1 MKPVGFSATP
11 NLVLRLPMWRS
22 RLMLFILFF
31 LFMLLLARAF
41 WIQGPGN
48 AFYEAKAV
56 RGTQRELE
64 LPASRGKILDR
75 NGQVIATSL
84 EAKSVIAYNDTV
96 PDDLSAEKIRKLAQ
110 LLQIGEADLRKK
122 LKEERKQVFLKR
134 QVDPEIAQQIKRLEI
149 PGIGLNNE
157 YRRFYP
163 EGEAMAHVVGFTN
176 VEDRGQEGMEL
187 SHEAELAGHPGQRR
201 VVVDRL
207 GRVVEDVAITQLPR
221 NGKDLQLSID
231 SKIQYLAYNA
241 VKNAVEEHHAKAGGA
256 VVLDTQTGEILAL
269 ANWPSYNPNDRSKL
283 NGEQLRNRVLTDTF
297 EPGSTMKPFTVSI
310 ALEKGAVTPNTPMA
324 IGASYLIGPKPITD
338 THPYGVLTVAQIIQ
352 KSSNIGTAKLAMQ
365 MQSKEM
371 WDMYTAVGF
380 GQAPKIGFP
389 GAVAGTLHPYKKWM
403 PTDQARIAFGYGI
416 AASLFQVAHAYT
428 IFARDGELVPLTIER
443 SPEFKQGTRVISAKT
458 AIEMRSMLESVT
470 EPGGTA
476 VKAHSDGFRVGGK
489 TGTAHKVSGK
499 GYSSNKY
506 RAYFSGIAPI
516 SAPRIVVAVMIDEP
530 TGGSHYGGDVAA
542 PVFSTIVSE
551 TLQTMNIVPDT
562 NVKQMVMRD
571 EVAPTEAHG
580 DNLLQIHKV
589 VLKR

>member
-1 MKPVGFSATP
+1 MRTVGFSTTP

-22 RLMLFILFF
+22 RLMLFLLFF
-31 LFMLLLARAF
+31 VFMLLLLRAF

-48 AFYEAKAV
+48 AFYEAKGV

-96 PDDLSAEKIRKLAQ
+96 PDDLAADKVKRLAS
-110 LLQIGEADLRKK
+110 LLQISETELRKK
-122 LKEERKQVFLKR
+122 LKEDRKQLFLKR
-134 QVDPEIAQQIKRLEI
+134 QVDPVIAQQIKQLEI
-149 PGIGLNNE
+149 PGIGLNSE

-176 VEDRGQEGMEL
+176 VNDKGQEGMEL
-187 SHEAELAGHPGQRR
+187 SRDKDLAAYPGQRR
-201 VVVDRL
+201 VVIDRL
-207 GRVVEDVAITQLPR
+207 GRVVEEIAIEQLPQ

-241 VKNAVEEHHAKAGGA
+241 VKSAVEQHHAKAGGA

-269 ANWPSYNPNDRSKL
+269 ANYPSYNPNDRRNLS
-283 NGEQLRNRVLTDTF
+283 GEQLRNRVLTDTF
-297 EPGSTMKPFTVSI
+297 EPGSTIKPLTISI
-310 ALEKGAVTPNTPMA
+310 ALEKGSVTPNTNMA
-324 IGASYLIGPKPITD
+324 IGAKYLVGPKPITD
-338 THPYGVLTVAQIIQ
+338 THLYTNLTVTEVIQ
-352 KSSNIGTAKLAMQ
+352 KSSNIGTAKIAMNNL
-365 MQSKEM
+365 SAEEM
-371 WDMYTAVGF
+371 WDFYTAVGL
-380 GQAPKIGFP
+380 GQTPKIGFP
-389 GAVAGTLHPYKKWM
+389 GAVAGTVHPFKKWM

-416 AASLFQVAHAYT
+416 SASLFQVARAYT

-443 SPEFKQGTRVISAKT
+443 SPEYKSGTRVLSAKT
-458 AIEMRSMLESVT
+458 AIEMRKMMEAVT

-476 VKAHSDGFRVGGK
+476 IKAQAEGYRVGGK
-489 TGTAHKVSGK
+489 TGTAHKLVGK
-499 GYSSNKY
+499 GYGNSY
-506 RAYFSGIAPI
+506 RAYFAGIAPI

-542 PVFSTIVSE
+542 PVFSTIVGE
-551 TLQTMNIVPDT
+551 TLRALN
-562 NVKQMVMRD
+562 
-571 EVAPTEAHG
+571 VAPDSQHSQLTLNEQSSKAVSTAS
-580 DNLLQIHKV
+580 LQTQHV

>member
-1 MKPVGFSATP
+1 
-11 NLVLRLPMWRS
+11 
-22 RLMLFILFF
+22 MLFLLFVVF
-31 LFMLLLARAF
+31 TLLLIRAF

-96 PDDLSAEKIRKLAQ
+96 PDDLVAEKVQKLAS
-110 LLQIGEADLRKK
+110 LLQMSEYDLRKK

-134 QVDPEIAQQIKRLEI
+134 QVNPDVAQQIKKLEI

-187 SHEAELAGHPGQRR
+187 SREKDLAGHPGQRR

-207 GRVVEDVAITQLPR
+207 GRVVEDVAIEQFPQ

-241 VKNAVEEHHAKAGGA
+241 VKSAVLEHHAKAGGA

-269 ANWPSYNPNDRSKL
+269 ANYPSYNPNDRRNLS
-283 NGEQLRNRVLTDTF
+283 GEQLRNRVLTDTF
-297 EPGSTMKPFTVSI
+297 EPGSTIKPLTISA
-310 ALEKGAVTPNTPMA
+310 ALEKGAVTPNTNMV
-324 IGASYLIGPKPITD
+324 IGAKYLVGPKPITD
-338 THPYGVLTVAQIIQ
+338 THPYSNLSVAEIIQ
-352 KSSNIGTAKLAMQ
+352 KSSNIGTAKIAMNYL
-365 MQSKEM
+365 SSEEM
-371 WDMYTAVGF
+371 WEMYTAVGF
-380 GQAPKIGFP
+380 GQSPKIGFP
-389 GAVAGTLHPYKKWM
+389 GAVAGTVHPFKKWM

-416 AASLFQVAHAYT
+416 SASLFQVARAYT
-428 IFARDGELVPLTIER
+428 IFARDGDLVPLTIER
-443 SPEFKQGTRVISAKT
+443 SPEFKPGTKVISAKT
-458 AIEMRSMLESVT
+458 ATEMRSMLETVT

-476 VKAHSDGFRVGGK
+476 VKAQADGYRVGGK
-489 TGTAHKVSGK
+489 TGTAHKLVGK
-499 GYSSNKY
+499 GYGNSY
-506 RAYFSGIAPI
+506 RAYFAGIAPI

-551 TLQTMNIVPDT
+551 TLRTLNVIPDT
-562 NVKQMVMRD
+562 KIKQMV
-571 EVAPTEAHG
+571 
-580 DNLLQIHKV
+580 LQDQPSADMHIAGRHAQPM

>member
-1 MKPVGFSATP
+1 MRPVGFSTTP

-22 RLMLFILFF
+22 RLMLFLLFF
-31 LFMLLLARAF
+31 VFTLLLIRAF

-48 AFYEAKAV
+48 AFYEAKGV

-84 EAKSVIAYNDTV
+84 EAKSVIAYIDTV
-96 PDDLSAEKIRKLAQ
+96 PEDLSAERMHKLAT
-110 LLQIGEADLRKK
+110 LLQISETELHKK
-122 LKEERKQVFLKR
+122 LREGRKQVFLKR
-134 QVDPEIAQQIKRLEI
+134 QVDPEVAQQIKQLEI

-187 SHEAELAGHPGQRR
+187 SREKELAGHPGQRR

-207 GRVVEDVAITQLPR
+207 GRIVEDVAILQLPQ

-231 SKIQYLAYNA
+231 SKIQFLAYNA
-241 VKNAVEEHHAKAGGA
+241 VKSAVEEHHASAGGA

-269 ANWPSYNPNDRSKL
+269 ANYPSYNPNDRKNL

-297 EPGSTMKPFTVSI
+297 EPGSTIKPFTISV
-310 ALEKGAVTPNTPMA
+310 ALEKGAIVPNTNMV
-324 IGASYLIGPKPITD
+324 IGASYLVGPKAITD
-338 THPYGVLTVAQIIQ
+338 THVYGNLTVSQIIQ
-352 KSSNIGTAKLAMQ
+352 KSSNIGTAKIAMNNL
-365 MQSKEM
+365 SPEEM
-371 WDMYTAVGF
+371 WDMYTAVGL

-389 GAVAGTLHPYKKWM
+389 GAVAGTVHPYKKWV
-403 PTDQARIAFGYGI
+403 PSDQARIAFGYGI
-416 AASLFQVAHAYT
+416 SASLFQVARAYT
-428 IFARDGELVPLTIER
+428 IFARDGDLVPLTIER
-443 SPEFKQGTRVISAKT
+443 SPEFKPGSKVISAKT
-458 AIEMRSMLESVT
+458 AIEMRGMLETVT

-476 VKAHSDGFRVGGK
+476 VKAQADGYRVGGK
-489 TGTAHKVSGK
+489 TGTAHKLVGK
-499 GYSSNKY
+499 GYGNKY
-506 RAYFSGIAPI
+506 RAYFAGIAPI

-551 TLQTMNIVPDT
+551 TLRTLNVLPDANI
-562 NVKQMVMRD
+562 KQMVL
-571 EVAPTEAHG
+571 ENELPTTTHGASVKAQQVA
-580 DNLLQIHKV
+580 
-589 VLKR
+589 LKR

>member
-1 MKPVGFSATP
+1 MRPVGFSTTP

-22 RLMLFILFF
+22 RLMLFLLFF
-31 LFMLLLARAF
+31 VFMLLLIRAF

-48 AFYEAKAV
+48 AFYEAKGV

-96 PDDLSAEKIRKLAQ
+96 PDDLSAEKVKALAN
-110 LLQIGEADLRKK
+110 LLQISETELRKK
-122 LKEERKQVFLKR
+122 LKEERKQIFLKR
-134 QVDPEIAQQIKRLEI
+134 QVDPAVAQKIKQLEI

-187 SHEAELAGHPGQRR
+187 SREKELAGHPGQRR

-207 GRVVEDVAITQLPR
+207 GRVVEEMAILQLPQ
-221 NGKDLQLSID
+221 NGKDLSLSID
-231 SKIQYLAYNA
+231 SKIQFLAYNA
-241 VKNAVEEHHAKAGGA
+241 VKSAVEKHHAKAGGA

-269 ANWPSYNPNDRSKL
+269 ANYPSYNPNDRKYL
-283 NGEQLRNRVLTDTF
+283 TGEQLRNRVLTDTF
-297 EPGSTMKPFTVSI
+297 EPGSTMKPFTVSL
-310 ALEKGAVTPNTPMA
+310 ALEKGQVQPNTQMV
-324 IGASYLIGPKPITD
+324 IGAKYLIGPKPITD
-338 THPYGVLTVAQIIQ
+338 THTYGTLTIAQIIQ
-352 KSSNIGTAKLAMQ
+352 KSSNIGTAKLAMNTSPQ
-365 MQSKEM
+365 EM
-371 WDMYTAVGF
+371 WDLYTAAGF

-389 GAVAGTLHPYKKWM
+389 GAVAGTLHPYKKWV
-403 PTDQARIAFGYGI
+403 PSDQARIAFGYGI
-416 AASLFQVAHAYT
+416 SSSLFQLARAYT

-443 SPEFKQGTRVISAKT
+443 SPEFKPGTPVISAKT
-458 AIEMRSMLESVT
+458 AIEMRSMLETVT

-476 VKAHSDGFRVGGK
+476 LKAQAEGFRVGGK
-489 TGTAHKVSGK
+489 TGTSHKLVGK
-499 GYSSNKY
+499 VYGNKY
-506 RAYFSGIAPI
+506 RAYFAGLAPI

-530 TGGSHYGGDVAA
+530 TKGGHYGGEVAA

-551 TLQTMNIVPDT
+551 TLHTLNVLPDAK
-562 NVKQMVMRD
+562 VRQMVLQD
-571 EVAPTEAHG
+571 KAPEEIRAANVQTQH
-580 DNLLQIHKV
+580 V

>member
-1 MKPVGFSATP
+1 MRPVGFSTSP

-22 RLMLFILFF
+22 RLMLFLLFF
-31 LFMLLLARAF
+31 VFMLLLIRSF

-48 AFYEAKAV
+48 AFYEAKGI

-96 PDDLSAEKIRKLAQ
+96 PDDLSAEKVKSLAN
-110 LLQIGEADLRKK
+110 LLQISESELRKK
-122 LKEERKQVFLKR
+122 LKEERKQIFLKR
-134 QVDPEIAQQIKRLEI
+134 QVDPAVAQQIKLLEI

-176 VEDRGQEGMEL
+176 VNDKGQEGMEL
-187 SHEAELAGHPGQRR
+187 SREKELAGHPGQRR

-207 GRVVEDVAITQLPR
+207 GRVVEEMAILQLPQ
-221 NGKDLQLSID
+221 NGKDLNLSID
-231 SKIQYLAYNA
+231 SKIQFLAYNA
-241 VKNAVEEHHAKAGGA
+241 VKNAVEQHHAKAGGA

-269 ANWPSYNPNDRSKL
+269 ANYPSYNPNDRKYL
-283 NGEQLRNRVLTDTF
+283 TGEQLRNRVLTDTF
-297 EPGSTMKPFTVSI
+297 EPGSTMKPFTVSL
-310 ALEKGAVTPNTPMA
+310 ALEKGQVQPNTQMV
-324 IGASYLIGPKPITD
+324 IGAKYLIGPKPITD

-352 KSSNIGTAKLAMQ
+352 KSSNIGTAKLAMNTSPQ
-365 MQSKEM
+365 EM
-371 WDMYTAVGF
+371 WELYTAAGF

-389 GAVAGTLHPYKKWM
+389 GAVSGTLHPYKKWV
-403 PTDQARIAFGYGI
+403 PSDQARIAFGYGVS
-416 AASLFQVAHAYT
+416 ASLFQLARAYT

-443 SPEFKQGTRVISAKT
+443 SPELKAGTPVISAKT
-458 AIEMRSMLESVT
+458 AIEMRNMLETVT

-476 VKAHSDGFRVGGK
+476 IKAQAEGFRVGGK
-489 TGTAHKVSGK
+489 TGTAHKLVGK
-499 GYSSNKY
+499 AYGNRY
-506 RAYFSGIAPI
+506 RAYFAGLAPI

-551 TLQTMNIVPDT
+551 TLHTLNVLPDSK
-562 NVKQMVMRD
+562 VKQMV
-571 EVAPTEAHG
+571 
-580 DNLLQIHKV
+580 LQDKTPEEIRTANVQTQHV

>member
-1 MKPVGFSATP
+1 MRPVGFSTTP

-22 RLMLFILFF
+22 RLMLFLLFF
-31 LFMLLLARAF
+31 VFMMLLLRAF

-48 AFYEAKAV
+48 EFYEAKGV

-84 EAKSVIAYNDTV
+84 EAKSVLAYNDTV
-96 PDDLSAEKIRKLAQ
+96 PDDLSADKVKKLAS
-110 LLQIGEADLRKK
+110 LLKMSEAELRKK

-134 QVDPEIAQQIKRLEI
+134 QVEPAIAQQIKQLEI

-187 SHEAELAGHPGQRR
+187 SREKELAGHPGQRR

-207 GRVVEDVAITQLPR
+207 GRVVEEMAILQLPQ
-221 NGKDLQLSID
+221 NGKDLNLSID

-241 VKNAVEEHHAKAGGA
+241 VKDAVEKHHAKAGGA

-269 ANWPSYNPNDRSKL
+269 ANYPSYNPNDRKNL
-283 NGEQLRNRVLTDTF
+283 TGEQLRNRVLTDTF
-297 EPGSTMKPFTVSI
+297 EPGSTMKPLTVAI
-310 ALEKGAVTPNTPMA
+310 ALEKGSVKPETNMV
-324 IGASYLIGPKPITD
+324 IGAKYLVGPKPITD
-338 THPYGVLTVAQIIQ
+338 THPYGNLTVSEIIQ
-352 KSSNIGTAKLAMQ
+352 KSSNIGTAKIAMN
-365 MQSKEM
+365 SLSSEEM
-371 WDMYTAVGF
+371 WDFYTAVGL

-389 GAVAGTLHPYKKWM
+389 GAVGGAVHPFKKWT

-416 AASLFQVAHAYT
+416 SASLFQVARAYT
-428 IFARDGELVPLTIER
+428 VFARDGELVPLTIER
-443 SPEFKQGTRVISAKT
+443 SPNFKSGTRVLSAKT
-458 AIEMRSMLESVT
+458 AIEMRTMLETVT

-476 VKAHSDGFRVGGK
+476 IKAQAEGFRVGGK
-489 TGTAHKVSGK
+489 TGTAHKLVGK
-499 GYSSNKY
+499 GYGNKY
-506 RAYFSGIAPI
+506 RAYFAGLAPI

-530 TGGSHYGGDVAA
+530 TNGSHYGGDVAA

-551 TLQTMNIVPDT
+551 TLNTLNVLPD
-562 NVKQMVMRD
+562 NKMKQMVLQD
-571 EVAPTEAHG
+571 KNPEEVRTA
-580 DNLLQIHKV
+580 NLQTQQV

>member
-1 MKPVGFSATP
+1 MRPVGFSTSP

-22 RLMLFILFF
+22 RMMLFLLFF
-31 LFMLLLARAF
+31 VFMLLLIRAF

-48 AFYEAKAV
+48 AFYEAKGV

-96 PDDLSAEKIRKLAQ
+96 PDDLSAEKVKSLAN
-110 LLQIGEADLRKK
+110 LLQMSESELRKK
-122 LKEERKQVFLKR
+122 LKEERKQIFLKR
-134 QVDPEIAQQIKRLEI
+134 QVDPEVAQKIKQLEI

-187 SHEAELAGHPGQRR
+187 SREKELAGHPGQRR

-207 GRVVEDVAITQLPR
+207 GRVVEEMAILQLPQ
-221 NGKDLQLSID
+221 NGKDLNLSID
-231 SKIQYLAYNA
+231 SKIQFLAYNA
-241 VKNAVEEHHAKAGGA
+241 VKNAVEQHHAKAGGA

-269 ANWPSYNPNDRSKL
+269 ANYPSYNPNDRKYL
-283 NGEQLRNRVLTDTF
+283 TGEQLRNRVLTDSF
-297 EPGSTMKPFTVSI
+297 EPGSTMKPFTVSL
-310 ALEKGAVTPNTPMA
+310 ALEKGQVQPNTQMV
-324 IGASYLIGPKPITD
+324 IGAKYLIGPKPITD

-352 KSSNIGTAKLAMQ
+352 KSSNIGTAKLAMNTSPQ
-365 MQSKEM
+365 EM
-371 WDMYTAVGF
+371 WDLYTAAGF

-389 GAVAGTLHPYKKWM
+389 GAVSGTLHPYKKWV
-403 PTDQARIAFGYGI
+403 PSDQARIAFGYGVST
-416 AASLFQVAHAYT
+416 SLFQLARAYT

-443 SPEFKQGTRVISAKT
+443 SPEFKPGTSVISAKT
-458 AIEMRSMLESVT
+458 AIEMRGMLETVT

-476 VKAHSDGFRVGGK
+476 IKAQAEGFRVGGK
-489 TGTAHKVSGK
+489 TGTAHKLVGK
-499 GYSSNKY
+499 GYGNKY
-506 RAYFSGIAPI
+506 RAYFAGLAPI

-551 TLQTMNIVPDT
+551 TLHTLNVLPDAK
-562 NVKQMVMRD
+562 VKQMV
-571 EVAPTEAHG
+571 
-580 DNLLQIHKV
+580 LQDKTPEEIRTANVQTQHV

>member
-1 MKPVGFSATP
+1 MRRVGFSTTP

-22 RLMLFILFF
+22 RLMLFLLFF
-31 LFMLLLARAF
+31 VFMMLLLRAF

-48 AFYEAKAV
+48 AFYEAKGV

-96 PDDLSAEKIRKLAQ
+96 PDDLSAEKVKKLAS
-110 LLQIGEADLRKK
+110 LLKMTETELRKK
-122 LKEERKQVFLKR
+122 LKEERKQIFLKR
-134 QVDPEIAQQIKRLEI
+134 QVEPAIAQQIKQLEI

-187 SHEAELAGHPGQRR
+187 SREKELAGHPGQRR

-207 GRVVEDVAITQLPR
+207 GRVVEEMAILQLPQ
-221 NGKDLQLSID
+221 NGKDLNLSID

-241 VKNAVEEHHAKAGGA
+241 IKDAVEKHHAKAGGA

-269 ANWPSYNPNDRSKL
+269 ANYPSYNPNDRKFL
-283 NGEQLRNRVLTDTF
+283 TGEQLRNRVLTDTF
-297 EPGSTMKPFTVSI
+297 EPGSTIKPLTVAI
-310 ALEKGAVTPNTPMA
+310 ALEKGAVKPETNMV
-324 IGASYLIGPKPITD
+324 IGAKYLIGSKPITD
-338 THPYGVLTVAQIIQ
+338 SHPHGNLTVTEIIQ
-352 KSSNIGTAKLAMQ
+352 KSSNIGTAKIAINNLSAE
-365 MQSKEM
+365 EM
-371 WDMYTAVGF
+371 WDFYTAVGF
-380 GQAPKIGFP
+380 GQSPKIGFP
-389 GAVAGTLHPYKKWM
+389 GAVGGTVHPFKKWM

-416 AASLFQVAHAYT
+416 SASLFQVAQAYT
-428 IFARDGELVPLTIER
+428 VFARDGELVPLTIER
-443 SPEFKQGTRVISAKT
+443 SPKFKPGTRVLSAKT
-458 AIEMRSMLESVT
+458 AIEIRTMLETVT

-476 VKAHSDGFRVGGK
+476 IKAQAEGFRVGGK
-489 TGTAHKVSGK
+489 TGTAHKLVGK
-499 GYSSNKY
+499 GYGNKY
-506 RAYFSGIAPI
+506 RAYFAGLAPI

-530 TGGSHYGGDVAA
+530 TVGGHYGGEVAA
-542 PVFSTIVSE
+542 PVFSTIMSE
-551 TLQTMNIVPDT
+551 TLNTLNVLPD
-562 NVKQMVMRD
+562 NKVKQMV
-571 EVAPTEAHG
+571 
-580 DNLLQIHKV
+580 LQDKSLEEIRTANIQTQQV

>member
-1 MKPVGFSATP
+1 
-11 NLVLRLPMWRS
+11 
-22 RLMLFILFF
+22 MLFLLFF
-31 LFMLLLARAF
+31 VFMLLLIRAF

-48 AFYEAKAV
+48 AFYEAKGV

-84 EAKSVIAYNDTV
+84 EEKSVIAYNDTV
-96 PDDLSAEKIRKLAQ
+96 PDDLSAEKVKALAN
-110 LLQIGEADLRKK
+110 LLQMSETELRKK
-122 LKEERKQVFLKR
+122 LKEERKQIFLKR
-134 QVDPEIAQQIKRLEI
+134 QVDPAVAQQIKQLEI

-176 VEDRGQEGMEL
+176 VNDKGQEGMEL
-187 SHEAELAGHPGQRR
+187 SREKDLAARPGQRR

-207 GRVVEDVAITQLPR
+207 GRVVEEMAILQLPQ
-221 NGKDLQLSID
+221 NGKDLNLSID
-231 SKIQYLAYNA
+231 SKIQFLAYNA
-241 VKNAVEEHHAKAGGA
+241 VKSAVETHHAKAGGA

-269 ANWPSYNPNDRSKL
+269 ANYPSYNPNDRKYL
-283 NGEQLRNRVLTDTF
+283 TGEQLRNRVLTDTF
-297 EPGSTMKPFTVSI
+297 EPGSTMKPITVSLS
-310 ALEKGAVTPNTPMA
+310 LEKGQVQPNTQMA
-324 IGASYLIGPKPITD
+324 IGAKYLIGPKPITD
-338 THPYGVLTVAQIIQ
+338 THPYGTLTVAQIIQ
-352 KSSNIGTAKLAMQ
+352 KSSNIGTAKLAMNTTPQ
-365 MQSKEM
+365 EM
-371 WDMYTAVGF
+371 WDLYTAAGF

-389 GAVAGTLHPYKKWM
+389 GAVAGTLHPHKKWV
-403 PTDQARIAFGYGI
+403 PSDQARIAFGYGI
-416 AASLFQVAHAYT
+416 SASLFQVARAYT

-443 SPEFKQGTRVISAKT
+443 SPEFKPGTPVISAKT

-476 VKAHSDGFRVGGK
+476 IKAQAEGFRVGGK
-489 TGTAHKVSGK
+489 TGTAHKLVGK
-499 GYSSNKY
+499 GYGNKY
-506 RAYFSGIAPI
+506 RAYFVGLAPI

-551 TLQTMNIVPDT
+551 TLHTLNVLPDAK
-562 NVKQMVMRD
+562 VKQMVLENKTPEEIRT
-571 EVAPTEAHG
+571 ANAQAQHA
-580 DNLLQIHKV
+580 

>member
-1 MKPVGFSATP
+1 MRPVGFSTTP

-22 RLMLFILFF
+22 RLMLFLLFF
-31 LFMLLLARAF
+31 VFMLLLIRAF

-48 AFYEAKAV
+48 AFYEAKGV

-96 PDDLSAEKIRKLAQ
+96 PDDLSAEKVKALAN
-110 LLQIGEADLRKK
+110 LLQISETELRKK
-122 LKEERKQVFLKR
+122 LKEERKQIFLKR
-134 QVDPEIAQQIKRLEI
+134 QVDPVVAQKIKQLEI

-187 SHEAELAGHPGQRR
+187 SREKELAGHPGQRR

-207 GRVVEDVAITQLPR
+207 GRVVEEMAILQLPQ
-221 NGKDLQLSID
+221 NGKDLSLSID
-231 SKIQYLAYNA
+231 SKIQFLAYNA
-241 VKNAVEEHHAKAGGA
+241 VKSAVEKHQAKAGGA

-269 ANWPSYNPNDRSKL
+269 ANYPSYNPNDRKYL
-283 NGEQLRNRVLTDTF
+283 TGEQLRNRVLTDTF
-297 EPGSTMKPFTVSI
+297 EPGSTMKPFTVSL
-310 ALEKGAVTPNTPMA
+310 ALEKGQVQPNTQMV
-324 IGASYLIGPKPITD
+324 IGAQYLIRPKPITD
-338 THPYGVLTVAQIIQ
+338 AHPYGTLTIAQIIQ
-352 KSSNIGTAKLAMQ
+352 KSSNIGTAKLAMNTSPQ
-365 MQSKEM
+365 EM
-371 WDMYTAVGF
+371 WDLYTAAGF

-389 GAVAGTLHPYKKWM
+389 GAVAGTLHPYKKWV
-403 PTDQARIAFGYGI
+403 PSDQARIAFGYGI
-416 AASLFQVAHAYT
+416 SSSLFQLARAYT

-443 SPEFKQGTRVISAKT
+443 SPEFKPGTPVISAKT
-458 AIEMRSMLESVT
+458 AIEMRSMLETVT

-476 VKAHSDGFRVGGK
+476 IKAQAEGFRVGGK
-489 TGTAHKVSGK
+489 TGTAHKLVGK
-499 GYSSNKY
+499 NYGNKY
-506 RAYFSGIAPI
+506 RAYFAGLAPI

-530 TGGSHYGGDVAA
+530 TKGGHYGGDVAA

-551 TLQTMNIVPDT
+551 TLHTLKVLPDAK
-562 NVKQMVMRD
+562 VKQMV
-571 EVAPTEAHG
+571 
-580 DNLLQIHKV
+580 LQDKTPEEIRAANVQAQHA

>member
-1 MKPVGFSATP
+1 MRTVGFSTSP

-22 RLMLFILFF
+22 RLMLFLLFF
-31 LFMLLLARAF
+31 VFTLLLIRAF

-96 PDDLSAEKIRKLAQ
+96 PDDLSAEKVQKLAS
-110 LLQIGEADLRKK
+110 LLQISEYDLRKK
-122 LKEERKQVFLKR
+122 LKDERKQIFLKR
-134 QVDPEIAQQIKRLEI
+134 QVDPNVAQQIKKLEI

-163 EGEAMAHVVGFTN
+163 EGEAMAHVVGFTS

-187 SHEAELAGHPGQRR
+187 SREKDLAGHPGQRR

-207 GRVVEDVAITQLPR
+207 GRVVEDVAIEQFPQ

-241 VKNAVEEHHAKAGGA
+241 LKSAVIEHHAKAGGA

-269 ANWPSYNPNDRSKL
+269 ANYPSYNPNDRRNLS
-283 NGEQLRNRVLTDTF
+283 GEQLRNRVLTDTF
-297 EPGSTMKPFTVSI
+297 EPGSTIKPLTISI
-310 ALEKGAVTPNTPMA
+310 ALEKGSVAPNTNMV
-324 IGASYLIGPKPITD
+324 IGAKYLVGPKPITD
-338 THPYGVLTVAQIIQ
+338 THPYGNLTVTEIIQ
-352 KSSNIGTAKLAMQ
+352 KSSNIGTAKIAMNNL
-365 MQSKEM
+365 SAEEM
-371 WDMYTAVGF
+371 WDMYTAAGF
-380 GQAPKIGFP
+380 GQSPKIGFP
-389 GAVAGTLHPYKKWM
+389 GAVAGTVHPFKKWM

-416 AASLFQVAHAYT
+416 SASLFQVAHAYT

-443 SPEFKQGTRVISAKT
+443 SPEFKPGTKVISAKT
-458 AIEMRSMLESVT
+458 ATQMRAMLEMVT

-476 VKAHSDGFRVGGK
+476 IKAQAEGYRVGGK
-489 TGTAHKVSGK
+489 TGTAHKLVGK
-499 GYSSNKY
+499 GYGNSY
-506 RAYFSGIAPI
+506 RAYFAGIAPI

-551 TLQTMNIVPDT
+551 TLRTLNVPPDSK
-562 NVKQMVMRD
+562 VKQMVLQD
-571 EVAPTEAHG
+571 EPSAGARVAIAHA
-580 DNLLQIHKV
+580 QPV

>member
-1 MKPVGFSATP
+1 MRPVGFSTTP

-22 RLMLFILFF
+22 RLMLFLLFF
-31 LFMLLLARAF
+31 VFMTLLLRAF

-48 AFYEAKAV
+48 EFYEAKGV

-84 EAKSVIAYNDTV
+84 EAKSVLAYNDTV
-96 PDDLSAEKIRKLAQ
+96 PDDLSADKVKKLAS
-110 LLQIGEADLRKK
+110 LLKMSEAELRKK

-134 QVDPEIAQQIKRLEI
+134 QVEPAIAQQIKQLEI

-187 SHEAELAGHPGQRR
+187 SREKELAGHPGQRR

-207 GRVVEDVAITQLPR
+207 GRVVEEMAILQLPQ
-221 NGKDLQLSID
+221 NGKDLNLSID

-241 VKNAVEEHHAKAGGA
+241 VKDAVEKHHAKAGGA

-269 ANWPSYNPNDRSKL
+269 ANYPSYNPNDRKNL
-283 NGEQLRNRVLTDTF
+283 TGEQLRNRVLTDTF
-297 EPGSTMKPFTVSI
+297 EPGSTMKPLTVAI
-310 ALEKGAVTPNTPMA
+310 ALEKGSVKPETNMV
-324 IGASYLIGPKPITD
+324 IGAKYLVGPKPITD
-338 THPYGVLTVAQIIQ
+338 THPYGNLTVSEIIQ
-352 KSSNIGTAKLAMQ
+352 KSSNIGTAKIAMN
-365 MQSKEM
+365 SLSSEEM
-371 WDMYTAVGF
+371 WDFYTAVGL

-389 GAVAGTLHPYKKWM
+389 GAVGGTVHPFKKWM

-416 AASLFQVAHAYT
+416 SASLFQVARAYT
-428 IFARDGELVPLTIER
+428 VFARDGELVPLTIER
-443 SPEFKQGTRVISAKT
+443 SPNFKSGTRVLSAKT
-458 AIEMRSMLESVT
+458 AIEMRAMLETVT

-476 VKAHSDGFRVGGK
+476 IKAQAEGFRVGGK
-489 TGTAHKVSGK
+489 TGTAHKLVGK
-499 GYSSNKY
+499 GYGNKY
-506 RAYFSGIAPI
+506 RAYFAGLAPI

-530 TGGSHYGGDVAA
+530 TNGSHYGGDVAA

-551 TLQTMNIVPDT
+551 TLNTLNVLPD
-562 NVKQMVMRD
+562 NKMKQMVLQD
-571 EVAPTEAHG
+571 KNPEEVRTA
-580 DNLLQIHKV
+580 NLQTQQV

>member
-1 MKPVGFSATP
+1 MRPVGFSTTP

-22 RLMLFILFF
+22 RLMLFLLFF
-31 LFMLLLARAF
+31 VFMMLLLRAF

-48 AFYEAKAV
+48 EFYEAKGV

-96 PDDLSAEKIRKLAQ
+96 PDDLSADKITKLAS
-110 LLQIGEADLRKK
+110 LLKMSEAELRKK

-134 QVDPEIAQQIKRLEI
+134 QVEPAIAQQIKQLEI

-187 SHEAELAGHPGQRR
+187 SREKELAGHPGQRR

-207 GRVVEDVAITQLPR
+207 GRVVEEMAILQLPQ
-221 NGKDLQLSID
+221 NGKDLNLSID

-241 VKNAVEEHHAKAGGA
+241 VKDAVEKHHAKAGGA

-269 ANWPSYNPNDRSKL
+269 ANYPSYNPNDRKNL
-283 NGEQLRNRVLTDTF
+283 TGEQLRNRVLTDTF
-297 EPGSTMKPFTVSI
+297 EPGSTMKPLTVAI
-310 ALEKGAVTPNTPMA
+310 ALEKGAVKPETNMV
-324 IGASYLIGPKPITD
+324 IGAKYLVGPKPITD
-338 THPYGVLTVAQIIQ
+338 THPYGNLTVAEIIQ
-352 KSSNIGTAKLAMQ
+352 KSSNIGTAKIAMN
-365 MQSKEM
+365 SLSSEEM
-371 WDMYTAVGF
+371 WDFYTAVGF
-380 GQAPKIGFP
+380 GQSPKIGFP
-389 GAVAGTLHPYKKWM
+389 GAVAGTVHPFKKWM

-416 AASLFQVAHAYT
+416 STSLFQVARAYT
-428 IFARDGELVPLTIER
+428 VFARDGELVPLTIER
-443 SPEFKQGTRVISAKT
+443 SPNFKPGTRVLSAKT
-458 AIEMRSMLESVT
+458 AIEMRTMLETVT

-476 VKAHSDGFRVGGK
+476 IKAQAEGFRVGGK
-489 TGTAHKVSGK
+489 TGTAHKLVGK
-499 GYSSNKY
+499 GYGNKY
-506 RAYFSGIAPI
+506 RAYFAGLAPI

-530 TGGSHYGGDVAA
+530 TNGSHYGGDVAA

-551 TLQTMNIVPDT
+551 TLNTLNVLPD
-562 NVKQMVMRD
+562 NKVKQMVLQDKNPEEIRT
-571 EVAPTEAHG
+571 A
-580 DNLLQIHKV
+580 NLQTQQV

>member
-1 MKPVGFSATP
+1 MRPVGFSTTP

-22 RLMLFILFF
+22 RLMLFLLFF
-31 LFMLLLARAF
+31 VFMMLLLRAF

-48 AFYEAKAV
+48 EFYEAKGV

-84 EAKSVIAYNDTV
+84 EAKSVLAYNDTV
-96 PDDLSAEKIRKLAQ
+96 PDDLSADKVKKLAS
-110 LLQIGEADLRKK
+110 LLKMSEAELRKK

-134 QVDPEIAQQIKRLEI
+134 QVEPAIAQQIKQLEI

-187 SHEAELAGHPGQRR
+187 SREKELAGHPGQRR

-207 GRVVEDVAITQLPR
+207 GRVVEEMAILQLPQ
-221 NGKDLQLSID
+221 NGKDLNLSID

-241 VKNAVEEHHAKAGGA
+241 VKDAVEKHHAKAGGA

-269 ANWPSYNPNDRSKL
+269 ANYPSYNPNDRKNL
-283 NGEQLRNRVLTDTF
+283 TGEQLRNRVLTDTF
-297 EPGSTMKPFTVSI
+297 EPGSTMKPLTVAI
-310 ALEKGAVTPNTPMA
+310 ALEKGAVKPETNMV
-324 IGASYLIGPKPITD
+324 IGAKYLIGPKPITD
-338 THPYGVLTVAQIIQ
+338 THPYGNLTVSEIIQ
-352 KSSNIGTAKLAMQ
+352 KSSNIGTAKIAMNNL
-365 MQSKEM
+365 SSEEM
-371 WDMYTAVGF
+371 WDFYTAVGL

-389 GAVAGTLHPYKKWM
+389 GAVAGTVHPFKKWM

-416 AASLFQVAHAYT
+416 SASLFQVARAYT
-428 IFARDGELVPLTIER
+428 VFARDGELVPLTIER
-443 SPEFKQGTRVISAKT
+443 SPNFKPGTRVLSAKT
-458 AIEMRSMLESVT
+458 AIEMRTMLETVT

-476 VKAHSDGFRVGGK
+476 IKAQAEGFRVGGK
-489 TGTAHKVSGK
+489 TGTAHKLVGK
-499 GYSSNKY
+499 GYGNKY
-506 RAYFSGIAPI
+506 RAYFAGLAPI

-530 TGGSHYGGDVAA
+530 TNGSHYGGDVAA

-551 TLQTMNIVPDT
+551 TLNTLNVLPD
-562 NVKQMVMRD
+562 NKVKQMV
-571 EVAPTEAHG
+571 
-580 DNLLQIHKV
+580 LQDKSPEEIRTANVQTQQV

>member
-1 MKPVGFSATP
+1 MRPVGFSTTP

-22 RLMLFILFF
+22 RLMLFLLFF
-31 LFMLLLARAF
+31 VFMMLLLRAF

-48 AFYEAKAV
+48 EFYEAKGV

-96 PDDLSAEKIRKLAQ
+96 PDDLSADKVKKLAS
-110 LLQIGEADLRKK
+110 LLKMSEAELRKK

-134 QVDPEIAQQIKRLEI
+134 QVEPAIAQQIKQLEI

-187 SHEAELAGHPGQRR
+187 SREKELAGHPGQRR

-207 GRVVEDVAITQLPR
+207 GRVVEEMAILQLPQ
-221 NGKDLQLSID
+221 NGKDLNLSID

-241 VKNAVEEHHAKAGGA
+241 VKDAVEKHHAKAGGA

-269 ANWPSYNPNDRSKL
+269 ANYPSYNPNDRKNL
-283 NGEQLRNRVLTDTF
+283 TGEQLRNRVLTDTF
-297 EPGSTMKPFTVSI
+297 EPGSTMKPLTVAI
-310 ALEKGAVTPNTPMA
+310 ALEKGSVKPETNMV
-324 IGASYLIGPKPITD
+324 IGAKYLVGPKPITD
-338 THPYGVLTVAQIIQ
+338 THPYGNLTVSEIIQ
-352 KSSNIGTAKLAMQ
+352 KSSNIGTAKIAMN
-365 MQSKEM
+365 SLSSEEM
-371 WDMYTAVGF
+371 WDFYTAVGL

-389 GAVAGTLHPYKKWM
+389 GAVGGTVHPFKKWT

-416 AASLFQVAHAYT
+416 SASLFQVARAYT
-428 IFARDGELVPLTIER
+428 VFARDGELVPLTIER
-443 SPEFKQGTRVISAKT
+443 SPNFKSGTRVLSAKT
-458 AIEMRSMLESVT
+458 AIEMRTMLETVT

-476 VKAHSDGFRVGGK
+476 IKAQAEGFRVGGK
-489 TGTAHKVSGK
+489 TGTAHKLVGK
-499 GYSSNKY
+499 GYGNKY
-506 RAYFSGIAPI
+506 RAYFAGLAPI

-530 TGGSHYGGDVAA
+530 TNGSHYGGDVAA

-551 TLQTMNIVPDT
+551 TLNTLNVLPD
-562 NVKQMVMRD
+562 NKMKQMVLQD
-571 EVAPTEAHG
+571 KNPEEVRTA
-580 DNLLQIHKV
+580 NLQTQQV

>member
-1 MKPVGFSATP
+1 MRPVGFSTTP

-22 RLMLFILFF
+22 RLMLFLLFF
-31 LFMLLLARAF
+31 VFMMLLLRAF

-48 AFYEAKAV
+48 EFYEAKGV

-84 EAKSVIAYNDTV
+84 EAKSVLAYNDTV
-96 PDDLSAEKIRKLAQ
+96 PDDLSADKVKKLAS
-110 LLQIGEADLRKK
+110 LLKMSEAELRKK

-134 QVDPEIAQQIKRLEI
+134 QVEPAIAQQIKQLEI

-187 SHEAELAGHPGQRR
+187 SREKELAGHPGQRR

-207 GRVVEDVAITQLPR
+207 GRVVEEMAILQLPQ
-221 NGKDLQLSID
+221 NGKDLNLSID

-241 VKNAVEEHHAKAGGA
+241 VKDAVEKHHAKAGGA

-269 ANWPSYNPNDRSKL
+269 ANYPSYNPNDRKNL
-283 NGEQLRNRVLTDTF
+283 TGEQLRNRVLTDTF
-297 EPGSTMKPFTVSI
+297 EPGSTMKPLTVAI
-310 ALEKGAVTPNTPMA
+310 ALEKGSVKPETNMV
-324 IGASYLIGPKPITD
+324 IGAKYLVGPKPITD
-338 THPYGVLTVAQIIQ
+338 THPYGNLTVSEIIQ
-352 KSSNIGTAKLAMQ
+352 KSSNIGTAKIAMN
-365 MQSKEM
+365 SLSSEEM
-371 WDMYTAVGF
+371 WDFYTAVGL

-389 GAVAGTLHPYKKWM
+389 GAVGGTVHPFKKWM

-416 AASLFQVAHAYT
+416 SASLFQVARAYT
-428 IFARDGELVPLTIER
+428 VFARDGELVPLTIER
-443 SPEFKQGTRVISAKT
+443 SPNFKSGTRVLSAKT
-458 AIEMRSMLESVT
+458 AIEMRTMLETVT

-476 VKAHSDGFRVGGK
+476 IKAQAEGFRVGGK
-489 TGTAHKVSGK
+489 TGTAHKLVGK
-499 GYSSNKY
+499 GYGNKY
-506 RAYFSGIAPI
+506 RAYFAGLAPI

-530 TGGSHYGGDVAA
+530 TNGSYYGGDVAA

-551 TLQTMNIVPDT
+551 TLNTLNVLPD
-562 NVKQMVMRD
+562 NKMKQMVLQD
-571 EVAPTEAHG
+571 KNPEEVRTA
-580 DNLLQIHKV
+580 NLQTQQV

>member
-1 MKPVGFSATP
+1 MRPVGFSTSP

-22 RLMLFILFF
+22 RLMLFLLFF
-31 LFMLLLARAF
+31 VFMLLLIRAF

-48 AFYEAKAV
+48 AFYEAKGV

-96 PDDLSAEKIRKLAQ
+96 PDDLSAEKVKSLAN
-110 LLQIGEADLRKK
+110 LLQISESELRKK

-134 QVDPEIAQQIKRLEI
+134 QVDPSVAQQIKQLEI

-176 VEDRGQEGMEL
+176 VNDKGQEGMEL
-187 SHEAELAGHPGQRR
+187 SREKELAGHPGQRR

-207 GRVVEDVAITQLPR
+207 GRVVEEMAILQLPQ
-221 NGKDLQLSID
+221 NGKDLNLSID
-231 SKIQYLAYNA
+231 SKIQFLAYNA
-241 VKNAVEEHHAKAGGA
+241 VKNAVEQHHAKAGGA

-269 ANWPSYNPNDRSKL
+269 ANYPSYNPNDRKYL
-283 NGEQLRNRVLTDTF
+283 TGEQLRNRVLTDTF
-297 EPGSTMKPFTVSI
+297 EPGSTMKPFTVSLS
-310 ALEKGAVTPNTPMA
+310 LEKGQVQPNTQMV
-324 IGASYLIGPKPITD
+324 IGAKYLIGPKPITD
-338 THPYGVLTVAQIIQ
+338 THPYGTLTVAQIIQ
-352 KSSNIGTAKLAMQ
+352 KSSNIGTAKLAMNTSPQ
-365 MQSKEM
+365 EM
-371 WDMYTAVGF
+371 WDLYTAAGF

-389 GAVAGTLHPYKKWM
+389 GAVSGTLHPYKKWV
-403 PTDQARIAFGYGI
+403 PSDQARIAFGYGVS
-416 AASLFQVAHAYT
+416 ASLFQVARAYT

-443 SPEFKQGTRVISAKT
+443 SPEFKPGTPVISAKT
-458 AIEMRSMLESVT
+458 AIEMRSMLETVT

-476 VKAHSDGFRVGGK
+476 IKAQAEGFRVGGK
-489 TGTAHKVSGK
+489 TGTAHKLVGK
-499 GYSSNKY
+499 GYGNKY
-506 RAYFSGIAPI
+506 RAYFAGLAPI

-551 TLQTMNIVPDT
+551 TLHTLNVLPDAK
-562 NVKQMVMRD
+562 VKQMVLQD
-571 EVAPTEAHG
+571 KAHE
-580 DNLLQIHKV
+580 DNRAVNVQAQHV

>member
-1 MKPVGFSATP
+1 MRPVGFSTTP

-22 RLMLFILFF
+22 RLMLFLLFF
-31 LFMLLLARAF
+31 VFMLLLIRAF

-48 AFYEAKAV
+48 AFYEAKGV

-96 PDDLSAEKIRKLAQ
+96 PDDLSAEKVKALAN
-110 LLQIGEADLRKK
+110 LLQISETELRKK
-122 LKEERKQVFLKR
+122 LKEERKQIFLKR
-134 QVDPEIAQQIKRLEI
+134 QVDPAVAQKIKQLEI

-187 SHEAELAGHPGQRR
+187 SREKELAGHPGQRR

-207 GRVVEDVAITQLPR
+207 GRVVEEMAILQLPQ
-221 NGKDLQLSID
+221 NGKDLSLSID
-231 SKIQYLAYNA
+231 SKIQFLAYNA
-241 VKNAVEEHHAKAGGA
+241 VKSAVEKHQAKAGGA

-269 ANWPSYNPNDRSKL
+269 ANYPSYNPNDRKYL
-283 NGEQLRNRVLTDTF
+283 TGEQLRNRVLTDTF
-297 EPGSTMKPFTVSI
+297 EPGSTMKPFTVSL
-310 ALEKGAVTPNTPMA
+310 ALEKGQVQPNTQMV
-324 IGASYLIGPKPITD
+324 IGAKYLIGPKPITD
-338 THPYGVLTVAQIIQ
+338 THPYGTLTIAQIIQ
-352 KSSNIGTAKLAMQ
+352 KSCNIGTAKLAMNTCPQ
-365 MQSKEM
+365 EM
-371 WDMYTAVGF
+371 WELYTAAGF

-389 GAVAGTLHPYKKWM
+389 GAVAGTLHPYKKWV
-403 PTDQARIAFGYGI
+403 PSDQARIAFGYGI
-416 AASLFQVAHAYT
+416 SSSLFQLARAYT

-443 SPEFKQGTRVISAKT
+443 SPEFKPGTPVISAKT
-458 AIEMRSMLESVT
+458 AIEMRSMLETVT

-476 VKAHSDGFRVGGK
+476 LKAQAEGFRVGGK
-489 TGTAHKVSGK
+489 TGTSHKLVGK
-499 GYSSNKY
+499 VYGNKY
-506 RAYFSGIAPI
+506 RAYFAGLAPI

-530 TGGSHYGGDVAA
+530 TKGGHYGGEVAA

-551 TLQTMNIVPDT
+551 TLHTLNVLPDAK
-562 NVKQMVMRD
+562 VRQMVLQD
-571 EVAPTEAHG
+571 KAPEEIRAANVQTQH
-580 DNLLQIHKV
+580 V

>member
-1 MKPVGFSATP
+1 MRLVGFSTSP

-22 RLMLFILFF
+22 RLMLFLLFF
-31 LFMLLLARAF
+31 VFTLLLIRAF

-96 PDDLSAEKIRKLAQ
+96 PDDLSAEKIQKLAS
-110 LLQIGEADLRKK
+110 LLQMSEYDLRKK
-122 LKEERKQVFLKR
+122 LKEERKQIFLKR
-134 QVDPEIAQQIKRLEI
+134 QVDPDIAQQIKKLEI

-163 EGEAMAHVVGFTN
+163 EGEAMAHVVGFTS

-187 SHEAELAGHPGQRR
+187 SREKDLAGHPGQRR

-207 GRVVEDVAITQLPR
+207 GRVVEDVAIEQYPQ

-241 VKNAVEEHHAKAGGA
+241 VKSAVEQHHAKAGGA

-269 ANWPSYNPNDRSKL
+269 ANYPSYNPNDRRNLS
-283 NGEQLRNRVLTDTF
+283 GEQLRNRVLTDTF
-297 EPGSTMKPFTVSI
+297 EPGSTIKPFTISI
-310 ALEKGAVTPNTPMA
+310 ALEKGAIAPNTNMV
-324 IGASYLIGPKPITD
+324 IGAKYLVGPKPITD
-338 THPYGVLTVAQIIQ
+338 THPYGNLTVAEIIQ
-352 KSSNIGTAKLAMQ
+352 KSSNIGTAKIAMNNL
-365 MQSKEM
+365 SAEEM
-371 WDMYTAVGF
+371 WNFYTSVGL

-389 GAVAGTLHPYKKWM
+389 GAVAGTVHPFKKWM

-416 AASLFQVAHAYT
+416 SASLFQVARAYT

-443 SPEFKQGTRVISAKT
+443 SPEFKQGTKVLSAKT
-458 AIEMRSMLESVT
+458 ANDMRAMLETVT

-476 VKAHSDGFRVGGK
+476 VKAQSEGYRVGGK
-489 TGTAHKVSGK
+489 TGTAHKLVGK
-499 GYSSNKY
+499 GYGNSY
-506 RAYFSGIAPI
+506 RAYFAGIAPI

-530 TGGSHYGGDVAA
+530 TGGSHYGGDVAG

-551 TLQTMNIVPDT
+551 TLRTLNVLPDSK
-562 NVKQMVMRD
+562 VKQMVLQD
-571 EVAPTEAHG
+571 QPSTDTHVATAHA
-580 DNLLQIHKV
+580 QPV

>member
-1 MKPVGFSATP
+1 
-11 NLVLRLPMWRS
+11 
-22 RLMLFILFF
+22 MLFLLFF
-31 LFMLLLARAF
+31 VFTLLLIRAF

-96 PDDLSAEKIRKLAQ
+96 PDDLSAEKVQKLAS
-110 LLQIGEADLRKK
+110 LLQISEHDLRKK
-122 LKEERKQVFLKR
+122 LKEERKQIFLKR
-134 QVDPEIAQQIKRLEI
+134 QVDPDVAQQIKKLEI

-163 EGEAMAHVVGFTN
+163 EGEAMAHVVGFTS

-187 SHEAELAGHPGQRR
+187 SREKDLAGHPGQRR

-207 GRVVEDVAITQLPR
+207 GRIVEDVAIEQFPQ

-241 VKNAVEEHHAKAGGA
+241 LKSAVIEHHAKAGGA

-269 ANWPSYNPNDRSKL
+269 ANYPSYNPNDRRNLS
-283 NGEQLRNRVLTDTF
+283 GEQLRNRVLTDTF
-297 EPGSTMKPFTVSI
+297 EPGSTIKPFTISI
-310 ALEKGAVTPNTPMA
+310 ALEKGAIAPNTNMV
-324 IGASYLIGPKPITD
+324 IGAKYLVGPKPITD
-338 THPYGVLTVAQIIQ
+338 THPYGNLTVAEIIQ
-352 KSSNIGTAKLAMQ
+352 KSSNIGTAKIAMNNL
-365 MQSKEM
+365 SAEEM
-371 WDMYTAVGF
+371 WNFYTSVGL

-389 GAVAGTLHPYKKWM
+389 GAVAGTVHPFKKWM

-416 AASLFQVAHAYT
+416 SASLFQVAHAYT

-443 SPEFKQGTRVISAKT
+443 SPELKLGTKVISAKT
-458 AIEMRSMLESVT
+458 ATEMRTMLETVT

-476 VKAHSDGFRVGGK
+476 IKAQAEGYRVGGK
-489 TGTAHKVSGK
+489 TGTAHKLVGK
-499 GYSSNKY
+499 GYGNSY
-506 RAYFSGIAPI
+506 RAYFAGIAPI

-551 TLQTMNIVPDT
+551 TLRTLNVLPDSK
-562 NVKQMVMRD
+562 VKQMVLQD
-571 EVAPTEAHG
+571 QPSSDTHVVVAHAQP
-580 DNLLQIHKV
+580 V

>member
-1 MKPVGFSATP
+1 MRPVGFSTTP

-22 RLMLFILFF
+22 RLMLFLLFF
-31 LFMLLLARAF
+31 VFMLLLLRAF

-75 NGQVIATSL
+75 NGNVIATSL

-96 PDDLSAEKIRKLAQ
+96 PDDLSAEKLRQLAS
-110 LLQIGEADLRKK
+110 LLQMNEADLRRK

-134 QVDPEIAQQIKRLEI
+134 QVDPAVAQQIKQLEI

-157 YRRFYP
+157 YRRSYP

-187 SHEAELAGHPGQRR
+187 SHEKELAARPGQRR

-207 GRVVEDVAITQLPR
+207 GRIVEDVAIEQEPQ

-269 ANWPSYNPNDRSKL
+269 ANYPSYNPNDRRNL
-283 NGEQLRNRVLTDTF
+283 TGEQLRNRVLTDTF
-297 EPGSTMKPFTVSI
+297 EPGSTMKPFTIST
-310 ALEKGAVTPNTPMA
+310 ALEKGAITPNTNMV

-338 THPYGVLTVAQIIQ
+338 THPYGNLTVSQVIQ
-352 KSSNIGTAKLAMQ
+352 KSSNIGTAKIAMNNL
-365 MQSKEM
+365 SPEEM
-371 WDMYTAVGF
+371 WNMYSAVGF

-389 GAVAGTLHPYKKWM
+389 GAVSGTLHPYQKWGAS
-403 PTDQARIAFGYGI
+403 DQARIAFGYGI
-416 AASLFQVAHAYT
+416 SASLFQVARAYT
-428 IFARDGELVPLTIER
+428 IFARDGELVPLTIQR
-443 SPEFKQGTRVISAKT
+443 SSEVKSGVRVISAKT
-458 AIEMRSMLESVT
+458 AIEMRSMLETVT

-476 VKAHSDGFRVGGK
+476 VKAQADGYRVGGK
-489 TGTAHKVSGK
+489 TGTAHKLVGK
-499 GYSSNKY
+499 GYGNSY
-506 RAYFSGIAPI
+506 RAYFAGIAPI
-516 SAPRIVVAVMIDEP
+516 SMPRIVVAVMIDEP

-551 TLQTMNIVPDT
+551 TLRTLNVLPDANI
-562 NVKQMVMRD
+562 KQMVSD
-571 EVAPTEAHG
+571 EVKRPVENPVTG
-580 DNLLQIHKV
+580 LKTQQV

>member
-1 MKPVGFSATP
+1 MRPVGFSTTP

-22 RLMLFILFF
+22 RLMLFLLFF
-31 LFMLLLARAF
+31 VFMLLLLRAF

-75 NGQVIATSL
+75 NGNVIATSL

-96 PDDLSAEKIRKLAQ
+96 PDDLSAEKLRQLAS
-110 LLQIGEADLRKK
+110 LLQMNEADLRRK

-134 QVDPEIAQQIKRLEI
+134 QVDPAVAQQIKQLEI

-187 SHEAELAGHPGQRR
+187 SHEKELAARPGQRR

-207 GRVVEDVAITQLPR
+207 GRIVEDVAIEQEPK

-269 ANWPSYNPNDRSKL
+269 ANYPSYNPNDRRNL
-283 NGEQLRNRVLTDTF
+283 TGEQLRNRVLTDTF
-297 EPGSTMKPFTVSI
+297 EPGSTMKPFTIST
-310 ALEKGAVTPNTPMA
+310 ALEKGTITPNTNMV

-338 THPYGVLTVAQIIQ
+338 THPYGNLTVSQVIQ
-352 KSSNIGTAKLAMQ
+352 KSSNIGTAKIAMNNL
-365 MQSKEM
+365 SPEEM
-371 WDMYTAVGF
+371 WNMYSAVGF

-389 GAVAGTLHPYKKWM
+389 GAVSGTLHPYQKWGAS
-403 PTDQARIAFGYGI
+403 DQARIAFGYGI
-416 AASLFQVAHAYT
+416 SASLFQVARAYT
-428 IFARDGELVPLTIER
+428 IFARDGELVPLTIQR
-443 SPEFKQGTRVISAKT
+443 SSEVKSGVRVISAKT
-458 AIEMRSMLESVT
+458 AIEMRSMLETVT

-476 VKAHSDGFRVGGK
+476 VKAQADGYRVGGK
-489 TGTAHKVSGK
+489 TGTAHKLVGK
-499 GYSSNKY
+499 GYGNSY
-506 RAYFSGIAPI
+506 RAYFAGIAPI
-516 SAPRIVVAVMIDEP
+516 SMPRIVVAVMIDEP

-551 TLQTMNIVPDT
+551 TLRTLNVLPDANI
-562 NVKQMVMRD
+562 KQMVSD
-571 EVAPTEAHG
+571 EVKRPVENSVTG
-580 DNLLQIHKV
+580 LKTQQV